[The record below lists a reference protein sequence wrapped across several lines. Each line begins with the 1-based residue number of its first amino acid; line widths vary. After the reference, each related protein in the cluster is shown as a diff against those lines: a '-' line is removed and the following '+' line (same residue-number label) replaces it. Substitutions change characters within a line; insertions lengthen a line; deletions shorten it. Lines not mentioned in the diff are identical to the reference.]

1 MHSGHGVTVSVVMS
15 AGFMSKPQITQ
26 TNYKCVSFTAFISLF
41 IWLNKFKLLTLT
53 LNAWLTVALRPL
65 CVHNVNAISSTEI
78 INYKKE
84 RNRFKDYNFD
94 FFFLIYFIFS
104 VLGFKAPQFIF
115 YSRVKTHFL
124 FFSIELNVKTND
136 EVHDFFGVTSGLHSM
151 KWSSWEHKL
160 HRLAA
165 LTKFPIKMFIF
176 KR

>member
-26 TNYKCVSFTAFISLF
+26 TNYRCVSFTAFISLF

-94 FFFLIYFIFS
+94 FFF
-104 VLGFKAPQFIF
+104 KAPQFIF
-115 YSRVKTHFL
+115 YSRVKTLFY

-151 KWSSWEHKL
+151 KWSSWERKL